1 MNFFYFCE
9 NFSCF
14 RGDNL
19 LAACY
24 DPLRTGV
31 FKVVDRQIVEFEAK
45 VKSTLEW
52 SGLDATTK
60 TALWQLMSE
69 VSDLIEKIAH

>member
-1 MNFFYFCE
+1 
-9 NFSCF
+9 
-14 RGDNL
+14 
-19 LAACY
+19 
-24 DPLRTGV
+24 V